1 MSQKRPVGRP
11 KIITPCPLC
20 KKRMGRALL
29 RVHIARCGNNREM
42 ISAKDECLMLLEKAF
57 SMEPRLC
64 YEGIGVDDGTGNRV
78 FRGRKFIE
86 SQDRL
91 ESEFEQLIAC
101 EEWLVPQFRKRS
113 INKNFSSYK
122 LKHIV
127 EHAKKKHVSNGAL
140 CAMAI
145 GLEFKYEVDGPNIY
159 INISN
164 DLYDYDGTAVA

>member
-1 MSQKRPVGRP
+1 
-11 KIITPCPLC
+11 
-20 KKRMGRALL
+20 
-29 RVHIARCGNNREM
+29 
-42 ISAKDECLMLLEKAF
+42 MLLEKAF

-64 YEGIGVDDGTGNRV
+64 YEGIGVQDKDGNRSY
-78 FRGRKFIE
+78 RGRKFIE

-101 EEWLVPQFRKRS
+101 EEWLVPQSRKRS

-127 EHAKKKHVSNGAL
+127 EHSKGLYVSNGAL

-159 INISN
+159 LNISN
-164 DLYDYDGTAVA
+164 HLYSTMSGMSSSSCRPLSLDSGIWDFRQLRWSQ

>member
-1 MSQKRPVGRP
+1 
-11 KIITPCPLC
+11 
-20 KKRMGRALL
+20 MGRALL

-64 YEGIGVDDGTGNRV
+64 YEGIGVDDGTGNRA

-101 EEWLVPQFRKRS
+101 EEWLVPQHRKRA
-113 INKNFSSYK
+113 INKKFSSYK

-127 EHAKKKHVSNGAL
+127 EHTKNKHVSNGAL

-164 DLYDYDGTAVA
+164 DLYDYDGTPTA

>member
-1 MSQKRPVGRP
+1 
-11 KIITPCPLC
+11 
-20 KKRMGRALL
+20 
-29 RVHIARCGNNREM
+29 
-42 ISAKDECLMLLEKAF
+42 MLLEKAF

-64 YEGIGVDDGTGNRV
+64 YEGIGVDDGTGNRA

-101 EEWLVPQFRKRS
+101 EEWLVPQHRKRA
-113 INKNFSSYK
+113 INKKFSSYK

-127 EHAKKKHVSNGAL
+127 EHTKNKHVSNGAL

-164 DLYDYDGTAVA
+164 DLYDYDGTPTA

>member
-29 RVHIARCGNNREM
+29 RVHIARCGSNREM

-64 YEGIGVDDGTGNRV
+64 YEGIGVEDRDGNRV

-101 EEWLVPQFRKRS
+101 EEWLVPQNRKRA
-113 INKNFSSYK
+113 INKNYSSYK

-127 EHAKKKHVSNGAL
+127 EHAKGRYVSNGAL

-159 INISN
+159 LNISN
-164 DLYDYDGTAVA
+164 DLYDYDGTPVA